1 MLRVNTGIPEFRN
14 SGKFSGGKFR
24 KMPTVI
30 SGKLENA
37 RFSDLGAL
45 LKGNLPSRPF
55 LTCKLCHCFKSH
67 AYNLIIHT
75 LYSSIASDY
84 TCDADFVK
92 SRKKGK
98 CLNTIGMDD
107 GVCNAIRTLRYRER
121 PCF

>member
-1 MLRVNTGIPEFRN
+1 
-14 SGKFSGGKFR
+14 
-24 KMPTVI
+24 MPTVI